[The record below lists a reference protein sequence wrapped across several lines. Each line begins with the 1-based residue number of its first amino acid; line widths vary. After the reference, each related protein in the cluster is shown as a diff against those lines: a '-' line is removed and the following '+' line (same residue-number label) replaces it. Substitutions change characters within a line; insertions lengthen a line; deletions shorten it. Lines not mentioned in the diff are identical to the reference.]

1 MGNRRYIVLF
11 LLLSLMVLVL
21 PRISYSKSVVDGF
34 NPNASRYVYSIALQA
49 DGKVLIGGQFT
60 TIGGVTRSNIA
71 RLNPDGTLDTGFN
84 PNADNSVYSI
94 ALQADGKVL
103 IGGDFT
109 TIGGMARNRVA
120 RLNPDGTLDTGFN
133 PNANRHVGSIALQAD
148 GKVLIGGNFT
158 TIGKVTRHYIARLNP
173 NGTLDTGFNPNA
185 NSYVFSIAFQ
195 ADGKVLIGGNFTT
208 IGKVTRSCIARLTNT
223 DAALQKLSVSSNGS
237 VVTWM
242 RGQTSPEVWRV
253 TFEDSADEVHWTS
266 LGNGQRITGGW
277 ELTGLSLPINENH
290 YVRARGYATGGGLS
304 ASGSLFESVRIF

>member
-1 MGNRRYIVLF
+1 MGKRRYIVLF

-21 PRISYSKSVVDGF
+21 PGISYSESVVDGF
-34 NPNASRYVYSIALQA
+34 NPNASRYIYSIALQT

-109 TIGGMARNRVA
+109 TIGGVARNRIA
-120 RLNPDGTLDTGFN
+120 RLNPDGTLDTG
-133 PNANRHVGSIALQAD
+133 S
-148 GKVLIGGNFT
+148 
-158 TIGKVTRHYIARLNP
+158 
-173 NGTLDTGFNPNA
+173 NPNA

-266 LGNGQRITGGW
+266 LGNGQRIVGGW
-277 ELTGLSLPINENH
+277 VLTGLSLPINENH